1 MGCACETTGAIGAGL
16 RQVLT
21 SVGIDIGTSTTQL
34 IFSHIT
40 IVNMANAISVPR
52 IEILDTDVF
61 YKSPIYFTPLLNDL
75 DIDADG
81 VKKIVTDEY
90 KKAGMEP
97 DDIDTGAVIITGESA
112 RKENANDVLEA
123 MSDLAGDFVV
133 ATAGPDLESVLAA
146 RGAGA
151 DWMSDE
157 NRTTICNLDIG
168 GGTTNLAVFSR
179 GNLEG
184 TSCLDIGGRLIKVS
198 KEGKITYIYHKVE
211 KLAKDHGLAMHVGD
225 IADKDK
231 IRKLCDIMA
240 RHLAVAIGIGA
251 PDAEHDSLYTND
263 GKIIDFKHK
272 VEGVTF
278 SGGVSDIVY
287 NPVAGGDPFRYG
299 DIGPILGD
307 AINDCPDFRNVKRYQ
322 SVETIRAT
330 VVGAGSHTTN
340 VSGSTINYDKHTL
353 PIKNVPIIR
362 VKQEVEDDLELFEKT
377 LQERIQVY
385 DSGNTGEIIGVGMS
399 GSNYEHFDD
408 IQALAKSILRG
419 FKNYKN
425 RPIVVVLE
433 NDIAKV
439 LGNAIK
445 AYMEEDQPLICID
458 SIFVRD
464 GDYVDIGVPV
474 ASGHVVPVIT
484 KTLIFNH

>member
-1 MGCACETTGAIGAGL
+1 MGCACETTGAIGGGL

-157 NRTTICNLDIG
+157 NRTTICNLDVG
-168 GGTTNLAVFSR
+168 GGTTNLAVFCR
-179 GNLEG
+179 GSLEG
-184 TSCLDIGGRLIKVS
+184 TSCLDIGGRLIKVNN
-198 KEGKITYIYHKVE
+198 GRITYIFHKTE
-211 KLAKDHGLAMHVGD
+211 KLAKAHGLDMHVGD
-225 IADKDK
+225 VADKDK

-240 RHLAVAIGIGA
+240 KHLAVAIGIGA
-251 PDAEHDSLYTND
+251 PDEEHNSLYTND
-263 GKIIDFKHK
+263 GRIIDFKHK

-307 AINDCPDFRNVKRYQ
+307 AINDCEDFKRVKRYQ

-362 VKQEVEDDLELFEKT
+362 VKQEVEDDLDLFEKT
-377 LQERIQVY
+377 VQERIQVY

-399 GSNYEHFDD
+399 GKNYEHFDD